1 MSHHLSMSIVHSI
14 ETLTGQGWSQRRIA
28 RELGIDRGAVA
39 RHQRLAAQRE
49 AKPATM
55 TAGSEAPPPSK
66 PAKVTAGFQD
76 RCRGFEQ
83 AIEAKIEAGLSA
95 QRIWQDLVAEQGF
108 SASYQSV
115 KRFVRRAK
123 ARQPK
128 RTWRIECAPA
138 EELQV
143 DFGAGPMLC
152 KSDGRRVRTWVFR
165 CVLGCSRK
173 GNSEAVLK
181 QDTETFIR
189 CLENAFRRFGG
200 VTVMINVDNL
210 KAAVTRADWY
220 DPELNPKLV
229 AFCAHYGTI
238 LRPSRPYHP
247 QDKGK
252 VEAAVKYVRHNAL
265 KGRDFE
271 SIAEINR
278 WLDHWESK
286 VADLRIHGT
295 TREQVQA
302 RFVRLEQPALRPLPI
317 DLFPCY
323 QEGRRRVHRDCFIEV
338 AKAYYAVPVQYLQR
352 DVWVRW
358 DGREV
363 RVSSLTGEAIVTHA
377 RLEPGRFTE
386 TLGCAGQWGP
396 VERALAYWHHR
407 AATLGPGCAA
417 WAREVE
423 SRREAQALRVIQGLC
438 SLTKKHRS
446 QDLDRACAAAL
457 DRGQWHLAD
466 IRTQLASPSKQTLI
480 PFVAEHP
487 LIRPL
492 GEYGALVGDPFSSS
506 SPTST
511 P

>member
-49 AKPATM
+49 ANPAKV
-55 TAGSEAPPPSK
+55 TAGSEAPAPSN
-66 PAKVTAGFQD
+66 PAKVTAGNRG
-76 RCRGFEQ
+76 RCSGFEEV
-83 AIEAKIEAGLSA
+83 ILAKIEAGLGGP
-95 QRIWQDLVAEQGF
+95 RIWQDLVDEHGF
-108 SASYQSV
+108 SASYESV

-143 DFGAGPMLC
+143 DFGAGPML
-152 KSDGRRVRTWVFR
+152 SGPDGRRVRTWVLR
-165 CVLGCSRK
+165 SVLGCSRK
-173 GNSEAVLK
+173 GHSEAVLR
-181 QDTETFIR
+181 QDTETLIR

-200 VTVMINVDNL
+200 VTVMVNLDNL
-210 KAAVTRADWY
+210 KAAVIRADWY
-220 DPELNPKLV
+220 DPDLNPKLA

-238 LRPSRPYHP
+238 LRPSRPRQP

-265 KGRDFE
+265 KGRDFQ
-271 SIAEINR
+271 SLAEINQR
-278 WLDHWESK
+278 LEHWESK

-302 RFVRLEQPALRPLPI
+302 RFLRLEQPALRPLPVS
-317 DLFPCY
+317 LFPCY
-323 QEGRRRVHRDCFIEV
+323 QEGRRRVHRDCFVEV

-363 RVSSLTGEAIVTHA
+363 RVSTLGGVAIITHA
-377 RLEPGRFTE
+377 RLEPGRFSE
-386 TLGCAGQWGP
+386 TLGCAGLRGSL
-396 VERALAYWHHR
+396 ERALAHWHAR
-407 AATLGPGCAA
+407 AARIGPHCAA

-438 SLTKKHRS
+438 SLTRKHRP
-446 QDLDRACAAAL
+446 QDLDRACAAAVG
-457 DRGQWHLAD
+457 RAQWRLAD
-466 IRTQLASPSKQTLI
+466 IRAQLASPSGQAPI
-480 PFVAEHP
+480 PFAAEHP
-487 LIRPL
+487 LIRPM
-492 GEYGALVGDPFSSS
+492 GEYGALVGNPFSSS
-506 SPTST
+506 PPSPS
-511 P
+511 